1 MILNKSEEQW
11 RVIDGFNGKYAVSD
25 KGNVKNI
32 KTGRIFAERY
42 DGAGYRAV
50 TLNGKNYNV
59 HRLVALAFIPN
70 PQNLPHIN
78 HIDEDKLNN
87 DVKNLEWCTAS
98 ENVRHSIYKQ
108 CCKVKQIDKDGNLIK
123 IWDSFYQIER
133 ELGYARQPITK
144 VCKGR
149 QRYAY
154 GYKWLYVDLNS
165 QRIMNRPVTVYKG
178 TELIGTFA
186 SATKVS
192 EELGLRFRSVSD
204 CLKGRHATLK
214 GYSFKYAE

>member
-1 MILNKSEEQW
+1 MCKDNAEQW
-11 RVIDGFNGKYAVSD
+11 KIIDGFNGKYAVSD
-25 KGNVKNI
+25 KGNVKNVN
-32 KTGRIFAERY
+32 TGRIFAERY

-50 TLNGKNYNV
+50 TLNGKNYNI

-70 PQNLPHIN
+70 PNRLPHIN
-78 HIDEDKLNN
+78 HIDEDKTNN
-87 DVKNLEWCTAS
+87 NVENLAWCTAS
-98 ENVRHSIYKQ
+98 ENVKHSIHRQ
-108 CCKVKQIDKDGNLIK
+108 CCKVKQLTKEGELIR
-123 IWDSFYQIER
+123 IWESFYQIER

-165 QRIMNRPVTVYKG
+165 QRVVNRPVVVYKG
-178 TELIGTFA
+178 SELIGKYA
-186 SATKVS
+186 SATKAS

-204 CLKGRHATLK
+204 CLKGRKATLK
-214 GYSFKYAE
+214 GFTFRYAE